1 MFGPFE
7 LGDQGEKDYN
17 EYFEMLHKFFFYLK
31 KEQKLNPNFLLVKE
45 ETDKR
50 IFYFDAGRKA
60 AEKLDWILFDQNRER
75 FEQFLDDVKKYN
87 LTKTDIMQIW
97 GSLLIHN
104 ILIFYSNIE
113 TLLLTVLKGAKYG
126 NKQNEKI
133 IGDEPLGILLPKIFK
148 LNKNKVLNENVM
160 KNIIDIKFRNALA
173 HGWYRIENHQLVYF
187 EESLESEPK
196 IMDEIEI
203 IGRIIQLQIFGMALS
218 DIVLAGEW
226 QTKV

>member
-1 MFGPFE
+1 LFGPFE
-7 LGDQGEKDYN
+7 LGDQGKKDYN
-17 EYFEMLHKFFFYLK
+17 KYFEMLHKFFFYLK
-31 KEQKLNPNFLLVKE
+31 KEQKLNPNFLSVKK

-50 IFYFDAGRKA
+50 IFYFDAVRKA
-60 AEKLDWILFDQNRER
+60 TEKLDWILFDQNRER
-75 FEQFLDDVKKYN
+75 FDQFLDDVKKYN

-97 GSLLIHN
+97 GSLLINN

-148 LNKNKVLNENVM
+148 LNKNKVLNEDVI
-160 KNIIDIKFRNALA
+160 KNIIDIQFRNALA

-187 EESLESEPK
+187 EKSLESEPK
-196 IMDEIEI
+196 VMDEIEI

-218 DIVLAGEW
+218 HIVLAGEW
-226 QTKV
+226 QTRV